1 MPKVGFVSLGCP
13 KNLVDSEVMMG
24 TLVRA
29 GYEIT
34 PRADEADVIV
44 VNTCSF
50 IAPAQQE
57 SVQSIL
63 EMAEYK
69 KFGRAQKLIVA
80 GCMVERY
87 RNEIR
92 EQIPEVD
99 AVIGTGEVDKILEAC
114 EGGLRPDSS
123 LPTYLYHDL
132 SPRILATP
140 RHTAYIKINEG
151 CDHPC
156 TFCVIPQLRGKFRSR
171 RFESVVREAQNL
183 AASGVREISLI
194 GQDTTFYGEDLGLR
208 DGLPVLL
215 ERLAQVEDLNWI
227 RFLYCYPNRITTRLL
242 ETIAAHPRLV
252 KYLDVPLQ
260 HASRSVLARM
270 KRGSSGSAFLK
281 MLDKIRKIIPGIA
294 IRTSFI
300 VGFPGETEND
310 FEELCDFVRAAEFDW
325 MGVFSYS
332 DEDAA
337 GSFSLENKVEART
350 ISRRKNALMSL
361 QKALSRRKLRLK
373 IGQKVQAM
381 VEGPSKDTD
390 LVWEARLEGMAP
402 EIDGKVYITEFE
414 GVNDAA
420 DLPAPGTLATIE
432 VTDARDYDLI
442 GRAVKFSRAPAGRSV
457 AGRPIAAPP
466 QNPFPILSSR

>member
-24 TLVRA
+24 ILARS

-34 PRADEADVIV
+34 PRAGDADVLV

-99 AVIGTGEVDKILEAC
+99 AVIGTGEIEKILEAC
-114 EGGLRPDSS
+114 EGDLHSNSS
-123 LPTYLYHDL
+123 ASAQLPTYLYHDL
-132 SPRILATP
+132 TPRILATP

-171 RFESVVREAQNL
+171 RFESVVREAENL
-183 AASGVREISLI
+183 AAAGVREISLI

-208 DGLPVLL
+208 DGLAVLL
-215 ERLAQVEDLNWI
+215 ERLAQVEDLNWV
-227 RFLYCYPNRITTRLL
+227 RFLYCYPNRITPRLL
-242 ETIAAHPRLV
+242 DTIAAHPRLA

-260 HASRSVLARM
+260 HASRNVLARM
-270 KRGSSGSAFLK
+270 KRGSNGDAFLK
-281 MLDKIRKIIPGIA
+281 MLEKARKAIPGVS

-310 FEELCDFVRAAEFDW
+310 FRELCDFVRAAEFDW

-332 DEDAA
+332 DEDTSQ
-337 GSFSLENKVEART
+337 SFALDNKVDEKTIAR
-350 ISRRKNALMSL
+350 RRDTLMSIQKKISARNLKKRVGQRL
-361 QKALSRRKLRLK
+361 QVML
-373 IGQKVQAM
+373 
-381 VEGPSKDTD
+381 EGPSKDTD
-390 LVWEARLEGMAP
+390 LVWEARLQGMAP
-402 EIDGKVYITEFE
+402 DIDGKVYITEFE

-432 VTDARDYDLI
+432 ITETKDYDLI
-442 GRAVKFSRAPAGRSV
+442 GRVTDFAAPSLA
-457 AGRPIAAPP
+457 RPIPP
-466 QNPFPILSSR
+466 QATSLFPILA